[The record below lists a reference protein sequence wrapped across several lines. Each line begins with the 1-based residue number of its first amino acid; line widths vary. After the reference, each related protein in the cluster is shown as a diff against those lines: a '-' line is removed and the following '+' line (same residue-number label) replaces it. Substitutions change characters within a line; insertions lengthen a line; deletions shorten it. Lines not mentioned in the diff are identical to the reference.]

1 MISDGWNR
9 LTGVRKME
17 ENNEVKRL
25 DEYITQRDWRVK
37 ANANQGYSIGGAI
50 LNCAGGAQAQYWF
63 DKVYGDEI
71 ANLHKNG
78 DFYIHDLD
86 MLSGYCCG
94 HSLRNLLQEGF
105 NGVEGKIASNPPKHL
120 SSAMNQMVNFLG
132 CLQNEWAGAQ
142 AFSSV
147 DTLLAPFVKI
157 ERDDMLREASEY
169 GLDIN
174 KQEIKDIVEKRLIKR
189 VEQLFQELIFNLSV
203 SCRWGNQ
210 TVFSNFSFDLK
221 PPKDLKDKNPLIG
234 GEFVNYTYGDLQ
246 KEMDIIN
253 IAFCKIMMEGDK
265 DGRVFSF
272 PIPTYSMTPDFD
284 YNSPVADAIFSMA
297 SKYGTPYFANYTN
310 TDMSPEDARSMCCR
324 LRLSI
329 KDLRKRG
336 GGLFGAYE
344 QTGSIGVVTINCARL
359 GALYKDNLYERLDY
373 LLDKAKDSLVLKRK
387 TITEFMEKG
396 LYPYTKRY
404 LGTYRN
410 FFNTIGVNGVNEMIE
425 NMTNKAE
432 NITTPAGI
440 DIAEKLLDHI
450 REKLLSF
457 QEETGDLFNLEAT
470 PAEGATYKLAMA
482 DKKLYGSEYVYY
494 TNSSQLPTGFT
505 DDPFTAFAL
514 QEKLQ
519 TKYTGGTVLHL
530 YLSKAL
536 GNSPEMSRNLSRE
549 LIKRAMTLTKLP
561 YVSFTPVFSVCPEH
575 GYIYGPEEKCPK
587 CGKKTEIWS
596 RVMGYY
602 RPRSSYNIGKLH
614 EHVNKKLFY
623 ADLIKKELE
632 MQTGIKP
639 MSELEEIKEAC

>member
-1 MISDGWNR
+1 
-9 LTGVRKME
+9 ME
-17 ENNEVKRL
+17 KKLEVKRL
-25 DEYITQRDWRVK
+25 EEYITQSDWRVK

-50 LNCAGGAQAQYWF
+50 LNCAGGAQAAYWF
-63 DKVYGDEI
+63 DNIYGDEI
-71 ANLHKNG
+71 SSLHKNG

-120 SSAMNQMVNFLG
+120 SSALNQMVNFLG

-147 DTLLAPFVKI
+147 DTLLAPYVKI
-157 ERDDMLREASEY
+157 ERDDMYKEASEF
-169 GLDIN
+169 GIDIN
-174 KQEIKDIVEKRLIKR
+174 DEKNKEILEKRLFKR
-189 VEQLFQELIFNLSV
+189 VKQLFQELVFNLSV

-210 TVFSNFSFDLK
+210 TIFSNFSFDLH
-221 PPKDLKDKNPLIG
+221 PPKDLAELNPLVG
-234 GEFVNYTYGDLQ
+234 GEFVNYTYGELQ
-246 KEMDIIN
+246 AEMDMIN
-253 IAFCKIMMEGDK
+253 IAFCEVMMEGDK

-272 PIPTYSMTPDFD
+272 PIPTYSMTKDFN
-284 YNSPVADAIFSMA
+284 YSSPVADAIFRMA

-359 GALYKDNLYERLDY
+359 GKLYKENIYERLDY

-387 TITEFMEKG
+387 TITEFMAKG

-404 LGTYRN
+404 LGTYKN

-425 NMTNKAE
+425 NMSDKKE
-432 NITTPAGI
+432 NITTPEGI
-440 DIAEKLLDHI
+440 RIANDLLDHI
-450 REKLLSF
+450 REKLLQY
-457 QEETGDLFNLEAT
+457 QEETGELFNLEAT
-470 PAEGATYKLAMA
+470 PAEGATYKLAMS
-482 DKKLYGSEYVYY
+482 DQKLYGSEYIYY
-494 TNSSQLPTGFT
+494 TNSTQLPTGFT
-505 DDPFTAFAL
+505 DDPFQAI
-514 QEKLQ
+514 KLQ
-519 TKYTGGTVLHL
+519 DELQSKYTGGTVLHL

-536 GNSPEMSRNLSRE
+536 GNSSEESMRLTKE
-549 LIKRAMTLTKLP
+549 LVKRCMYYSKLP
-561 YVSFTPVFSVCPEH
+561 YVSVTPVFSVCPEH
-575 GYIYGPEEKCPK
+575 GYIYGEEAKCPK

-602 RPRSSYNIGKLH
+602 RPRSSYNVGKLY
-614 EHVNKKLFY
+614 EHTHKKLFD
-623 ADLIKKELE
+623 ANLIKYELSS
-632 MQTGIKP
+632 QVGIEPKGNEYIP
-639 MSELEEIKEAC
+639 AAE

>member
-1 MISDGWNR
+1 
-9 LTGVRKME
+9 ME

-561 YVSFTPVFSVCPEH
+561 YVSLTPVFSVCPEH

-614 EHVNKKLFY
+614 EHVNKKLFD

>member
-1 MISDGWNR
+1 MGWNQ
-9 LTGVRKME
+9 LIGDLEME
-17 ENNEVKRL
+17 EKSEVKRL
-25 DEYITQRDWRVK
+25 DEYISQRDWRVK

-71 ANLHKNG
+71 ANLHKEG

-120 SSAMNQMVNFLG
+120 SSALNQMVNFLG

-147 DTLLAPFVKI
+147 DTLLAPYVKI
-157 ERDDMLREASEY
+157 ERDDMLREASEF
-169 GLDIN
+169 GVDIEN
-174 KQEIKDIVEKRLIKR
+174 PEVKTKIENRLVKR

-221 PPKDLKDKNPLIG
+221 PPKDLKDKNPLVG

-253 IAFCKIMMEGDK
+253 IAFCKVMMEGDK

-272 PIPTYSMTPDFD
+272 PIPTYSMTADFD
-284 YNSPVADAIFSMA
+284 YNSPVSDAIFSMA

-387 TITEFMEKG
+387 TITEFMDKG

-410 FFNTIGVNGVNEMIE
+410 FFNTIGVNGINEMIE
-425 NMTNKAE
+425 NMTDKKE
-432 NITTPAGI
+432 NITTPYGI
-440 DIAEKLLDHI
+440 DVAEKLLDHI
-450 REKLLSF
+450 REKLLKF
-457 QEETGDLFNLEAT
+457 QEETGELFNLEAT

-482 DKKLYGSEYVYY
+482 DKKLYGSEYIYY

-505 DDPFTAFAL
+505 DDPFTAFQL

-530 YLSKAL
+530 YLSRAL

-549 LIKRAMTLTKLP
+549 LVKRAMFMTKLP
-561 YVSFTPVFSVCPEH
+561 YVSLTPVFSVCPEH
-575 GYIYGPEEKCPK
+575 GYIYGSEEKCPK

-602 RPRSSYNIGKLH
+602 RPYSSYNVGKLY
-614 EHVNKKLFY
+614 EHTHKKLFD
-623 ADLIKKELE
+623 ADLVKEELE
-632 MQTGIKP
+632 TQDGIEPINKV
-639 MSELEEIKEAC
+639 EYLKAG

>member
-1 MISDGWNR
+1 
-9 LTGVRKME
+9 ME

-561 YVSFTPVFSVCPEH
+561 YVSLTPVFSVCPEH

-602 RPRSSYNIGKLH
+602 RPRSSYNVGKLH
-614 EHVNKKLFY
+614 EHVTKKLFD

-639 MSELEEIKEAC
+639 MSELEEMKEAC